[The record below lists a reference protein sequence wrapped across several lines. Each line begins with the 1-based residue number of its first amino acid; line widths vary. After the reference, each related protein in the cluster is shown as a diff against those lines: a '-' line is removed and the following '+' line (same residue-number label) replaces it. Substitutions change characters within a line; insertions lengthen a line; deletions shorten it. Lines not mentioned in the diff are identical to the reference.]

1 MLMNPSPIFAFVRF
15 MMIFFIGVAAAVAWQ
30 SYGAA
35 AREVIASWSPHLAWL
50 APAAAPAGTSAERLK
65 ATSLALAAARQ
76 SFDKLTTEISKLQA
90 QGIPDAQPGS
100 RRASQR

>member
-1 MLMNPSPIFAFVRF
+1 MNLNPIFAFVRF
-15 MMIFFIGVAAAVAWQ
+15 MMIFLIGVAAAMGWQ
-30 SYGAA
+30 SYGGT
-35 AREVIASWSPHLAWL
+35 ARQTMAGWSPHLAWL

-90 QGIPDAQPGS
+90 QDIPGAQPGS

>member
-15 MMIFFIGVAAAVAWQ
+15 MMIFFIGVAVAVAWQ

-35 AREVIASWSPHLAWL
+35 AREAIARWSPHLAWL
-50 APAAAPAGTSAERLK
+50 APAAAPVGTSAERLK

-90 QGIPDAQPGS
+90 QGIPDAPPGS

>member
-1 MLMNPSPIFAFVRF
+1 MNPSPIFAFVRF
-15 MMIFFIGVAAAVAWQ
+15 MMIFFIGV
-30 SYGAA
+30 
-35 AREVIASWSPHLAWL
+35 
-50 APAAAPAGTSAERLK
+50 
-65 ATSLALAAARQ
+65 AAARQ